1 MEGFSIKIDYYPQNN
16 AIVIIKLLGYVD
28 QSNSHQIEKVISDLI
43 QSNKQK
49 FVFDLSEL
57 IYMSSAG
64 WGIFVGEVKT
74 VREVGGDIKV
84 ASMSPEI
91 YDVFQVLEFYH
102 ILEDYSSVEEAV
114 ASFVQN
120 GNEGI
125 GKLLKENLM
134 INETARPKIIS
145 RTEGP
150 VEVKPDDEED
160 TASDTVEDIAEGI
173 KITGR
178 GKEKISRT
186 VSSGPASK
194 PMAAEVSIDLSKL
207 PLTEKIKK
215 IVAIYPL
222 LNVRQIRKM
231 LNHEKFGSVR
241 ISVIKLYRM
250 LRLLNLHT
258 KKNRYRF
265 YRSV

>member
-16 AIVIIKLLGYVD
+16 DIVIIKLLGYVD
-28 QSNSHQIEKVISDLI
+28 QSNSQQIEKVISDLI
-43 QSNKQK
+43 QSSKQR

-64 WGIFVGEVKT
+64 WGIFVGEVKY

-84 ASMSPEI
+84 ACMSPEI

-102 ILEDYSSVEEAV
+102 ILEDYSTVDEAV
-114 ASFVQN
+114 SSFMEN

-125 GKLLKENLM
+125 EKLLSDNLSM
-134 INETARPKIIS
+134 P
-145 RTEGP
+145 
-150 VEVKPDDEED
+150 VKPESETDVDSKSELSDNEKSDDAQTGTISSDKVHEKKPGGQR
-160 TASDTVEDIAEGI
+160 ASSPKSKA
-173 KITGR
+173 TGP
-178 GKEKISRT
+178 
-186 VSSGPASK
+186 SSQPSTT
-194 PMAAEVSIDLSKL
+194 EINIDLSKL

-215 IVAIYPL
+215 IVAVYPL
-222 LNVRQIRKM
+222 LNLRQIKKM
-231 LNHEKFGSVR
+231 LRHEKFGSVK
-241 ISVIKLYRM
+241 INLINLYRM

-258 KKNRYRF
+258 KINRYRY

>member
-16 AIVIIKLLGYVD
+16 DIVIIKLLGYVD

-43 QSNKQK
+43 QSSKQK

-64 WGIFVGEVKT
+64 WGIFVGEVKY

-84 ASMSPEI
+84 SCMSPEI

-102 ILEDYSSVEEAV
+102 ILEDYSSVDEAV
-114 ASFVQN
+114 SSFLEN

-125 GKLLKENLM
+125 EKLLKDKLSVN
-134 INETARPKIIS
+134 
-145 RTEGP
+145 
-150 VEVKPDDEED
+150 VKSASEKEEKVGD
-160 TASDTVEDIAEGI
+160 KASDRQGSEDSKLLTEDQKEAEYI
-173 KITGR
+173 KPAGE
-178 GKEKISRT
+178 GKVFVK
-186 VSSGPASK
+186 SK
-194 PMAAEVSIDLSKL
+194 PTGPSSQPTSAEVSLDLSKL
-207 PLTEKIKK
+207 PVNEKIKK
-215 IVAIYPL
+215 IVAVYPL

-231 LNHEKFGSVR
+231 LRHDKFGSVR
-241 ISVIKLYRM
+241 INPIKLYRM
-250 LRLLNLHT
+250 LRLLNMHT
-258 KKNRYRF
+258 KKNRYRY